1 MNFHLLAALN
11 QVSDAVLILQNGIG
25 QIDGPAV
32 AWGNAA
38 ALRWAGLPVEELE
51 GAPLSQLLA
60 VESWNAMR
68 MALRAAFQ
76 GQPSTCEVWSRRP
89 GCMPAE
95 AAARAVPG
103 SSGEILNVIL
113 TFRAEAPASSAAGQG
128 SGWRTAGKQSP
139 PLRQTTPPAGP
150 PPTPQAWQGDV
161 IENIRET
168 SRQVAHEFNNALTS
182 ILLPVE
188 LAIDAIP
195 RRGEI
200 HDSLQVAHAS
210 ARRAAELA
218 RDFLNCFR
226 PRPAVREICASTDLL
241 GRSVRL
247 ATCAQNITA
256 EMHLAPDLDALE
268 VDGSQVERVI
278 FNLIRNACQAMPNGG
293 RLRLMADNFQLTAE
307 SGVPLPPGK
316 YVRVR
321 LRDWG
326 PGIPERHLP
335 HLFHSRFSTKAGGN
349 GCGLPI
355 CYAIVR
361 DHGGEMM
368 VRSKVHLGTVFTI
381 YLPSAGPASQICGS
395 SGLPDSGWPGTPVQG
410 SGAADTPAA
419 VGVYGSGNPL
429 TAVDDGLSNRYPG
442 ASTLPLAKPRATGAF
457 ARPAAD
463 RPLSLLVVDDEQ
475 GVRQV
480 LGQIARS
487 RGFDV
492 ITAANSDAALQSYT
506 DRLLTGQPFDCVLL
520 DMNLRSGLNGL
531 EVFAEIRRKHHDARV
546 VATSGEHGDGDAER
560 LKIKGFAAFLPKPY
574 TMQCFDRVMREAL
587 DG

>member
-1 MNFHLLAALN
+1 MNYHLIAALN

-25 QIDGPAV
+25 QPNGPV
-32 AWGNAA
+32 VVWGNAA
-38 ALRWAGLPVEELE
+38 AVRWSGFPAEELD
-51 GAPLSQLLA
+51 GAPLPQLLA
-60 VESWNAMR
+60 VESWNSLR
-68 MALRAAFQ
+68 TALQAAFQ
-76 GQPSTCEVWSRRP
+76 GQACFCEVWSRMP
-89 GCMPAE
+89 GCIPAE
-95 AAARAVPG
+95 ATARAVPG
-103 SSGEILNVIL
+103 STGEILNVIL
-113 TFRAEAPASSAAGQG
+113 TFRVEAPASPGAGQG
-128 SGWRTAGKQSP
+128 SGWRTAGKTAVSGREA
-139 PLRQTTPPAGP
+139 PLPSGP

-168 SRQVAHEFNNALTS
+168 SRQVAHEFNNTLTS

-188 LAIDAIP
+188 MAINAIP
-195 RRGEI
+195 RSGQI
-200 HDSLQVAHAS
+200 YDTLQVAHVS
-210 ARRAAELA
+210 ARRAADLA

-241 GRSVRL
+241 GRSMRL
-247 ATCAQNITA
+247 ATCAQNISA
-256 EMHLAPDLDALE
+256 EMHLAPDLDAVE

-293 RLRLMADNFQLTAE
+293 RLRLMADNCQLGPD
-307 SGVPLPPGK
+307 SGVALAPGK

-368 VRSKVHLGTVFTI
+368 VRSKVHLGTEFTI
-381 YLPSAGPASQICGS
+381 YLPSAGSASQVCATP
-395 SGLPDSGWPGTPVQG
+395 GLPDAGWPGTAGLP
-410 SGAADTPAA
+410 PAA
-419 VGVYGSGNPL
+419 GDASK
-429 TAVDDGLSNRYPG
+429 AAG
-442 ASTLPLAKPRATGAF
+442 ASPDGWNGEPAGAPVPHPNHSPSRF
-457 ARPAAD
+457 SARDSAS

-480 LGQIARS
+480 LGQIARN

-492 ITAANSDAALQSYT
+492 TTAANSDAALQSYT
-506 DRLLTGQPFDCVLL
+506 ERLLTGQPFDCVLL
-520 DMNLRSGLNGL
+520 DLNLRSGLNGL
-531 EVFAEIRRKHHDARV
+531 EVFTEIRRKNQDARV
-546 VATSGEHGDGDAER
+546 VATSGEHGDGDAAR
-560 LKIKGFAAFLPKPY
+560 LKRKGFAAFLPKPY
-574 TMQCFDRVMREAL
+574 TMECFDRVMREAL
-587 DG
+587 DW

>member
-1 MNFHLLAALN
+1 MNYHLIAALN

-25 QIDGPAV
+25 QLNGPV
-32 AWGNAA
+32 VVWGNAA
-38 ALRWAGLPVEELE
+38 AVRWSGLPSEELE
-51 GAPLSQLLA
+51 GAPFPQLLA
-60 VESWNAMR
+60 VESWNSLR
-68 MALRAAFQ
+68 TALQAAFQ
-76 GQPSTCEVWSRRP
+76 GQASVCEVWSRLP
-89 GCMPAE
+89 GSAPVQAT
-95 AAARAVPG
+95 ARAVPG
-103 SSGEILNVIL
+103 GTGEILNVIL
-113 TFRAEAPASSAAGQG
+113 TFQTGAQFPPETGQG
-128 SGWRTAGKQSP
+128 SGWRAAGKPSGSVFNGA
-139 PLRQTTPPAGP
+139 PAPVPSGP

-188 LAIDAIP
+188 LAIHAIP
-195 RRGEI
+195 RSGQI

-210 ARRAAELA
+210 ARRAADLA

-268 VDGSQVERVI
+268 VDGSQMERVV
-278 FNLIRNACQAMPNGG
+278 FNLIRNACQAMPKGG

-395 SGLPDSGWPGTPVQG
+395 ASQPDSCWPGTPVQPPV
-410 SGAADTPAA
+410 GASAPGGTNDFGKSQAATIGESQGNGFPAA
-419 VGVYGSGNPL
+419 NTEAP
-429 TAVDDGLSNRYPG
+429 GL
-442 ASTLPLAKPRATGAF
+442 F
-457 ARPAAD
+457 ARSALD
-463 RPLSLLVVDDEQ
+463 RPMSLLVVDDEH

-506 DRLLTGQPFDCVLL
+506 DRLLAGQPFDCVLL

-531 EVFAEIRRKHHDARV
+531 EVFAEIRRKHHEARV
-546 VATSGEHGDGDAER
+546 VATSGEHGDGDAAR
-560 LKIKGFAAFLPKPY
+560 LKQKGFAAFLPKPY
-574 TMQCFDRVMREAL
+574 TMQCFDRVMHEAL
-587 DG
+587 DW